1 MPPGDRHA
9 PGAVLDGAAAVRGLS
24 RVVVRSAVAGAV
36 FFGVVYLL
44 GSVFVPDWLRLRRP
58 VVVNAPTPIERTE
71 SAGSYSAGALRALPS
86 IVSVYAVQR
95 RQPSNPFFPFGGADA
110 EPGGGLGSGVVM
122 SPDGYVLTNN
132 HVIQGAGA
140 VAVEVGEG
148 RPARAEVV
156 GADPETDLAV
166 LRIDAEGLQPIA
178 IGDSDG
184 VQIGDVVLAIGNPFG
199 VGQTVT
205 QGIVSGTGRSRVGIN
220 TFENFIQTDAAI
232 NPGNSGGALVDAA
245 GRLVGI
251 NTAILSPSGGS
262 LGIGFA
268 IPSHTAMEVMT
279 QLITNGRVERGWL
292 GVEALTLTP
301 VLARRLGVDER
312 EGAVLLRLQ
321 RGGPADE
328 GGLRPGDVVVAIDG
342 RPVKDTVDLINQT
355 AAIKP
360 GESGRYTVLRGR
372 DQVELDV
379 RTGRRPPIE
388 QARRR

>member
-1 MPPGDRHA
+1 M
-9 PGAVLDGAAAVRGLS
+9 GLS
-24 RVVVRSAVAGAV
+24 RLITRSAVAGAV
-36 FFGVVYLL
+36 FFGVLYLL
-44 GSVFVPDWLRLRRP
+44 GSVFAPDWLHLRGP
-58 VVVNAPTPIERTE
+58 VVLNAPTPIERTE
-71 SAGSYSAGALRALPS
+71 TAGSYSAGALRALPS

-95 RQPSNPFFPFGGADA
+95 RQPANPFFPFGGPDP

-122 SPDGYVLTNN
+122 SADGYVLTNN

-156 GADPETDLAV
+156 GTDPETDLAV
-166 LRIDAEGLQPIA
+166 LKIDAEGLQPIA
-178 IGDSDG
+178 VGDSDG
-184 VQIGDVVLAIGNPFG
+184 AQIGDVVLAIGNPFG

-205 QGIVSGTGRSRVGIN
+205 QGIVSGTGRNRVGIN

-245 GRLVGI
+245 GRLIGI

-268 IPSHTAMEVMT
+268 IPSRTALEVMT
-279 QLITNGRVERGWL
+279 QLVTKGRVERGWL
-292 GVEALTLTP
+292 GVEALTLTAE
-301 VLARRLGVDER
+301 LARRLGVEER
-312 EGAVLLRLQ
+312 QGAVLVRLL
-321 RGGPADE
+321 RGGPADA
-328 GGLRPGDVVVAIDG
+328 GGLQPGDVVVAVDG
-342 RPVKDTVDLINQT
+342 KPVRDTVDLINQT

-360 GESGRYTVLRGR
+360 GESGRYTVRRGR

-379 RTGRRPPIE
+379 KTGKRPPIE
-388 QARRR
+388 QARRQ